1 MSVEG
6 SVFPLGTW
14 VVCVTRLGQEVEGE
28 VLSFDSSSS
37 LIVLKLKSQD
47 DNPRNQTVHLG
58 IDEKKKIWKS
68 DLHLSVYYI

>member
-1 MSVEG
+1 M
-6 SVFPLGTW
+6 
-14 VVCVTRLGQEVEGE
+14 CVTRLGQEVEGE

-58 IDEKKKIWKS
+58 IDKKRN
-68 DLHLSVYYI
+68 LENRF